1 MEQESEQFKKEI
13 MRRIEREYFMR
24 TFVRPF
30 VIECALLSGV
40 ITGSAFFVSI
50 KTIVTNA
57 YSSESAS
64 EIMRYFWLAFS
75 HTERSVQIMAVAALV
90 LAGLIARD
98 TMVGVGM
105 GINRALLRLRAVFHP
120 A

>member
-1 MEQESEQFKKEI
+1 MEQESEQFKNEI
-13 MRRIEREYFMR
+13 MRRIEREYFLR

-30 VIECALLSGV
+30 VIECALLGGV

-57 YSSESAS
+57 YSTESVS
-64 EIMRYFWLAFS
+64 DIMRYFWLAFS

-90 LAGLIARD
+90 LAGLIIRD
-98 TMVGVGM
+98 TIVGI
-105 GINRALLRLRAVFHP
+105 GIGISRAVLRLRAAFHP
-120 A
+120 V